1 MEKLFAIGDIHGCY
15 LQLVKLMERLAFDAR
30 HDTLVFLGDYINR
43 GPQSRQVIDFLLQV
57 KSTCPRSVFL
67 MGNHEHLLLSYAATG
82 DVEILHNL
90 RGMGAEETLK
100 SYDHAP
106 VRSLLDLS
114 FLPPAHLEFF
124 RSLQVSFRWG
134 PYLFVHADEAEE
146 NSSEAHLGEVLASR
160 RLVKECQL
168 LEGCVRVF
176 GHSPLET
183 PLVAPDRIGIDTG
196 AAHGNLLTA
205 VELPALRFYH
215 AG

>member
-15 LQLVKLMERLAFDAR
+15 TPLVKLMERLAFDAQR
-30 HDTLVFLGDYINR
+30 DTLVFLGDYINR
-43 GPQSRQVIDFLLQV
+43 GPQSREVIEYLLHL
-57 KSTCPRSVFL
+57 KATCLRSVFL

-82 DVEILHNL
+82 DVEILRNM
-90 RGMGAEETLK
+90 RSMGVEATLK

-114 FLPPAHLEFF
+114 FLPTAHLEFLRALQISF
-124 RSLQVSFRWG
+124 RSG
-134 PYLFVHADEAEE
+134 PYLFVHADDAGIDASGER
-146 NSSEAHLGEVLASR
+146 LGEVLASR

-176 GHSPLET
+176 GHTPFET

-196 AAHGNLLTA
+196 AAHGHLLTA
-205 VELPALRFYH
+205 LELPAMHFHH
-215 AG
+215 A